1 MKKMY
6 KYFLLSLT
14 LVSFGYVNAQK
25 PITPLERRIIEKA
38 LDNFEMYKSC
48 ITVADDETRSYFLE
62 LFKDKTVPVYNDLLG
77 ISSKSDIN
85 ISDYLKEQKENVV
98 SPIIRIRNVNRDKI
112 WEEDG
117 KWKVQLSFDKS
128 LSFQN
133 SCGIYFNTE
142 DFYGKMFRESMILS
156 YDEVNQTC
164 CIESITG
171 KIDSDRNLPDDYC
184 ILDSTNVKDNRVIY
198 RHRDGKS
205 ERVNFN
211 SFGQMLLTS
220 GYEKNQFYYPDN
232 DVMLKTHY
240 KPECHLMTLSYTT
253 HQWRLK
259 AYYDIGL
266 GNSLTLGDNSFYTES
281 SSKSSSFGID
291 AGYVFPSEHKIKIG
305 VFMGLG
311 LSNYT
316 LDLSKQLASYKF
328 EDEENDIDGD
338 TYMRH
343 YDNINLAQ
351 ATKIKEFSIPLYAD
365 FDWRFSKWVSFY
377 VDLGLKLNMNIS
389 ANVGEFDGSVGEVYG
404 IYKDY
409 GNLRLDYNW
418 GYNGYNGYNGFTKEL
433 KLTQDNLCDD
443 GNISVK
449 KFAPDLMLGAGFRVN
464 IPRTPLALDFGIG
477 YQKGFGDLI
486 SVSEKPVA
494 KDKEGNVAPQII
506 YITSNAN
513 DQISPEEQSVQ
524 EHVHN
529 LIEHAG
535 SVSRG
540 MLKLNIGLIY
550 KF

>member
-85 ISDYLKEQKENVV
+85 ISDYLEEQKENVV

-133 SCGIYFNTE
+133 PCGIYFNTE

-164 CIESITG
+164 RIESITG

-211 SFGQMLLTS
+211 SFGQILLTS

-311 LSNYT
+311 LSNYS
-316 LDLSKQLASYKF
+316 LDLTKQTKSYVFKAK
-328 EDEENDIDGD
+328 DIDKD
-338 TYMRH
+338 DYMRN
-343 YDNINLAQ
+343 YENINMAQ
-351 ATKIKEFSIPLYAD
+351 TTKIKEFSIPIYAD
-365 FDWRFSKWVSFY
+365 FDWRFSKWASFY

-389 ANVGEFDGSVGEVYG
+389 NSVGEFNGSVGEVYG
-404 IYKDY
+404 VYSQY
-409 GNLRLDYNW
+409 GNLRLDKSW
-418 GYNGYNGYNGFTKEL
+418 GYEGFT
-433 KLTQDNLCDD
+433 DNLKFTKD
-443 GNISVK
+443 NLSKNESYISVK
-449 KFAPDLMLGAGFRVN
+449 KVAPDLMLGAGFRVN
-464 IPRTPLALDFGIG
+464 IPRTPLAVDLGIG
-477 YQKGFGDLI
+477 YQMGFGDLI
-486 SVSEKPVA
+486 SVSRKSVTTDMDEKQT
-494 KDKEGNVAPQII
+494 DQII
-506 YITSNAN
+506 WITSDYENP
-513 DQISPEEQSVQ
+513 DKKKHVQ
-524 EHVHN
+524 EHVQD
-529 LIEHAG
+529 LIVHAG

-540 MLKLNIGLIY
+540 VLKFNLGLIY

>member
-1 MKKMY
+1 MY

-14 LVSFGYVNAQK
+14 LVSFGYANAQK

-311 LSNYT
+311 LSNYS
-316 LDLSKQLASYKF
+316 LDLSNQTKLYKF
-328 EDEENDIDGD
+328 VAEDIDED
-338 TYMRH
+338 YYMRN
-343 YDNINLAQ
+343 YENINMAQ
-351 ATKIKEFSIPLYAD
+351 TTKIKEFSIPIYAD
-365 FDWRFSKWVSFY
+365 FDWRFSKWASFY

-389 ANVGEFDGSVGEVYG
+389 TSVGEFNGSVGEVYG
-404 IYKDY
+404 VYSQY
-409 GNLRLDYNW
+409 GNLRLDESW
-418 GYNGYNGYNGFTKEL
+418 GFEGFAKKL
-433 KLTQDNLCDD
+433 NLTQANLCDD

-449 KFAPDLMLGAGFRVN
+449 KFAPDLMLGAGLRVN
-464 IPRTPLALDFGIG
+464 IPRTPLALELGIG

-486 SVSEKPVA
+486 SVSEKPVID
-494 KDKEGNVAPQII
+494 DKGTPKII
-506 YITSNAN
+506 YTTSD
-513 DQISPEEQSVQ
+513 DQMPVKERVQ

-540 MLKLNIGLIY
+540 MLKFNLGLIY

>member
-14 LVSFGYVNAQK
+14 LVSFGYANAQK

-156 YDEVNQTC
+156 YDDVNQTC

-281 SSKSSSFGID
+281 TSKSSSFGID

-311 LSNYT
+311 LSNYS
-316 LDLSKQLASYKF
+316 LDLSKQLESYEFNVDK
-328 EDEENDIDGD
+328 DIDGD
-338 TYMRH
+338 SYNRTYKTVS
-343 YDNINLAQ
+343 LAQ
-351 ATKIKEFSIPLYAD
+351 TTKIKEFSIPIYAD

-377 VDLGLKLNMNIS
+377 VDLGLKLNLNIS
-389 ANVGEFDGSVGEVYG
+389 TNVAEFDGSVKEVYG
-404 IYKDY
+404 IYSSY
-409 GNLRLDYNW
+409 GDLRLDKSW
-418 GYNGYNGYNGFTKEL
+418 GYEGFT
-433 KLTQDNLCDD
+433 DNLKFTKD
-443 GNISVK
+443 NLSNNESYISVK

-464 IPRTPLALDFGIG
+464 IPRTPLAVDLGIG
-477 YQKGFGDLI
+477 YQMGFGDLI
-486 SVSEKPVA
+486 SVSRKSVTTDMAEKQT
-494 KDKEGNVAPQII
+494 DQII
-506 YITSNAN
+506 WITSDYENP
-513 DQISPEEQSVQ
+513 DKKKHVQ
-524 EHVHN
+524 EHVQD
-529 LIEHAG
+529 LIVHAG

-540 MLKLNIGLIY
+540 VLKFNLGLIY

>member
-1 MKKMY
+1 MMKTMKRNSLL
-6 KYFLLSLT
+6 FLALLSSIFVT
-14 LVSFGYVNAQK
+14 AQK
-25 PITPLERRIIEKA
+25 PTTPQERRIIEKA
-38 LDNFEMYKSC
+38 LNNFEMYKSC

-311 LSNYT
+311 LSNYS
-316 LDLSKQLASYKF
+316 LDLSNQTKLYKF
-328 EDEENDIDGD
+328 VAEDIDD
-338 TYMRH
+338 EY
-343 YDNINLAQ
+343 YDRNYADIIMAQ
-351 ATKIKEFSIPLYAD
+351 TTKIKEFSIPIYAD
-365 FDWRFSKWVSFY
+365 FDWRFSKWASFY

-389 ANVGEFDGSVGEVYG
+389 TSVGEFNGSVGEVYG
-404 IYKDY
+404 VYSQY
-409 GNLRLDYNW
+409 GNLRLDSSW
-418 GYNGYNGYNGFTKEL
+418 GFEGFAEKL
-433 KLTQDNLCDD
+433 NLTQDNLCDD

-464 IPRTPLALDFGIG
+464 IPRTPLALDLGIG

-494 KDKEGNVAPQII
+494 KDKDGNVMPEII
-506 YITSNAN
+506 SITVN
-513 DQISPEEQSVQ
+513 DECTDMKKHVEQ
-524 EHVHN
+524 EHVHD
-529 LIEHAG
+529 LLEHAG

>member
-1 MKKMY
+1 MMKTMKRNSLL
-6 KYFLLSLT
+6 FLALLSSIFVT
-14 LVSFGYVNAQK
+14 AQK
-25 PITPLERRIIEKA
+25 PTTPLERRIIEKA

-156 YDEVNQTC
+156 YDEVNKTC

-311 LSNYT
+311 LSSYSI
-316 LDLSKQLASYKF
+316 DLMKQIELYESK
-328 EDEENDIDGD
+328 ETDIDND
-338 TYMRH
+338 EYSRR
-343 YDNINLAQ
+343 YDNVNLAQ
-351 ATKIKEFSIPLYAD
+351 TTKIKEFSIPIYAD
-365 FDWRFSKWVSFY
+365 FDWRFSKWASFY

-389 ANVGEFDGSVGEVYG
+389 NSVGEFNGSVGEVYG
-404 IYKDY
+404 VYSQY
-409 GNLRLDYNW
+409 GNLRLDESW
-418 GYNGYNGYNGFTKEL
+418 GFEGFTKDL
-433 KLTQDNLCDD
+433 NLTQDNLCDD

-449 KFAPDLMLGAGFRVN
+449 KFAPDLMLGAGLRVN

-486 SVSEKPVA
+486 SVSEKPVNQ
-494 KDKEGNVAPQII
+494 DKEGNVAPQII

-513 DQISPEEQSVQ
+513 AQISPEEQSVQ

>member
-1 MKKMY
+1 MY

-85 ISDYLKEQKENVV
+85 ISDYLEEQKENVV

-133 SCGIYFNTE
+133 PCGIYFNTE

-164 CIESITG
+164 RIESITG

-311 LSNYT
+311 LSNYS
-316 LDLSKQLASYKF
+316 LDLTKQTKSYVFKAK
-328 EDEENDIDGD
+328 DIDKD
-338 TYMRH
+338 DYMRN
-343 YDNINLAQ
+343 YENINMAQ
-351 ATKIKEFSIPLYAD
+351 TTKIKEFSIPIYAD
-365 FDWRFSKWVSFY
+365 FDWRFSKWASFY

-389 ANVGEFDGSVGEVYG
+389 NSVGEFNGSVGEVYG
-404 IYKDY
+404 VYSQY
-409 GNLRLDYNW
+409 GNLRLDKSW
-418 GYNGYNGYNGFTKEL
+418 GYEGFT
-433 KLTQDNLCDD
+433 DNLKFTKD
-443 GNISVK
+443 NLSNNESYISVK

-464 IPRTPLALDFGIG
+464 IPRTPLAVDLGIG
-477 YQKGFGDLI
+477 YQMGFGDLI
-486 SVSEKPVA
+486 SVSRKSVTTDMDEKQT
-494 KDKEGNVAPQII
+494 DQII
-506 YITSNAN
+506 WITSDYENP
-513 DQISPEEQSVQ
+513 DKKKHVQ
-524 EHVHN
+524 EHVQD
-529 LIEHAG
+529 LIVHAG

-540 MLKLNIGLIY
+540 VLKFNLGLIY

>member
-1 MKKMY
+1 MMKTMKRNSLL
-6 KYFLLSLT
+6 FLALLSSIFVT
-14 LVSFGYVNAQK
+14 AQK
-25 PITPLERRIIEKA
+25 PTTPQERRIIEKA
-38 LDNFEMYKSC
+38 LNNFEMYKSC
-48 ITVADDETRSYFLE
+48 ITVADDETRSYFLD
-62 LFKDKTVPVYNDLLG
+62 LFKDKKVPVYNDLLG

-85 ISDYLKEQKENVV
+85 ISDYLEEQKANVV

-128 LSFQN
+128 LSYQN
-133 SCGIYFNTE
+133 PCGIYFNTE

-156 YDEVNQTC
+156 YDEINQTC

-240 KPECHLMTLSYTT
+240 KPECHLMTLSYTS

-259 AYYDIGL
+259 AHYDIGL
-266 GNSLTLGDNSFYTES
+266 GNSLSLGNNSFFNKN
-281 SSKSSSFGID
+281 SSKSGSFGVD
-291 AGYVFPSEHKIKIG
+291 VGYIFPSEHKIKIG
-305 VFMGLG
+305 VFTGLG
-311 LSNYT
+311 LLNYS
-316 LDLSKQLASYKF
+316 LDLSKQLESYEFNVDK
-328 EDEENDIDGD
+328 DIDGD
-338 TYMRH
+338 SYNRTYKTVS
-343 YDNINLAQ
+343 LAQ
-351 ATKIKEFSIPLYAD
+351 STKIKEFSIPIYAD

-377 VDLGLKLNMNIS
+377 VDLGLKLNLNIS
-389 ANVGEFDGSVGEVYG
+389 TNVAEFDGSVEEVYG
-404 IYKDY
+404 IYSRY
-409 GNLRLDYNW
+409 GDLRLDKSW
-418 GYNGYNGYNGFTKEL
+418 GYEGFT
-433 KLTQDNLCDD
+433 DNLKFTKD
-443 GNISVK
+443 NLSNNESYISVK

-464 IPRTPLALDFGIG
+464 IPRTPLAVDLGIG
-477 YQKGFGDLI
+477 YQMGFGDLI
-486 SVSEKPVA
+486 SVSRKSVTTDMDEKQT
-494 KDKEGNVAPQII
+494 DQII
-506 YITSNAN
+506 WITSDYENP
-513 DQISPEEQSVQ
+513 DKKKHVQ
-524 EHVHN
+524 EHVQD
-529 LIEHAG
+529 LIVHAG

-540 MLKLNIGLIY
+540 VLKFNLGLIY

>member
-14 LVSFGYVNAQK
+14 LVSFGYANAQK

-48 ITVADDETRSYFLE
+48 ITVADDETRSYFLD
-62 LFKDKTVPVYNDLLG
+62 LFKDKKVPVYNDLLG

-85 ISDYLKEQKENVV
+85 ISDYLEEQKANVV

-128 LSFQN
+128 LSYQN
-133 SCGIYFNTE
+133 PCGIYFNTE

-156 YDEVNQTC
+156 YDEINQTC

-211 SFGQMLLTS
+211 NFGQMLLTS

-311 LSNYT
+311 LSNYS
-316 LDLSKQLASYKF
+316 LDLSKQTESYVFKAK
-328 EDEENDIDGD
+328 DIDED
-338 TYMRH
+338 DYMRN
-343 YDNINLAQ
+343 YENINMAQ
-351 ATKIKEFSIPLYAD
+351 TTKIKEFSIPIYAD
-365 FDWRFSKWVSFY
+365 FDWRFSKWASFY

-389 ANVGEFDGSVGEVYG
+389 NSVGEFNGSVGEVYG
-404 IYKDY
+404 VYSQY
-409 GNLRLDYNW
+409 GNLRLDESW
-418 GYNGYNGYNGFTKEL
+418 GFEGFTTGL

-486 SVSEKPVA
+486 SVSEKPVNQ
-494 KDKEGNVAPQII
+494 DKEGNVAPQII

-540 MLKLNIGLIY
+540 MLKFNLGLIY